1 MDFNDE
7 INLWLKLL
15 ERQLVFLQRLGK
27 DAENLED
34 YYRGLQ
40 CAQNLRGSGASP
52 LALVRN
58 AAISAEI
65 RQSHMQQTFVESNR
79 VLEAVSD
86 ILMM

>member
-15 ERQLVFLQRLGK
+15 ERQLVFLQRLTK
-27 DAENLED
+27 DAENLEE

-40 CAQNLRGSGASP
+40 CAKNLRGSGASP
-52 LALVRN
+52 VALVRN
-58 AAISAEI
+58 ATISAEI
-65 RQSHMQQTFVESNR
+65 TQAHMQQTFGESSR

-86 ILMM
+86 IL